1 MVGIDNGSSSDANE
15 YADNLI
21 PIFLDR
27 YRVENGSSL
36 AEEGMAGADIIKAR
50 VNDGSNP
57 NNKDTITLAC
67 TTAPFNNNTDEDINA
82 NYDDT
87 ADGVFLGFKPK
98 LIINASNLTTR
109 VTKGGENVY
118 EIDVASSGGNVF
130 LDFVDLTGCY
140 LVSEAGLF
148 LDSDGALTANVGSLD
163 DAKPDHICYVIS
175 HELDASN
182 STKTHRLILDNNFGS
197 GSDRIFRIMQPNHT
211 CFHSF
216 SPKEIKLQMTSSR
229 YTKMPSSNQCY
240 NGINSFFNRNSKGG
254 RDIKGNNEGILSMY
268 VLVDCDNQNNN
279 TSEKHTVIRHHSSYA
294 NILPSQAITV
304 NVSDGDNNLKTEIEY
319 FSGITGLSSSVNE
332 ILTFG
337 QMKEML
343 GVVSVSEILNITING
358 EIDSDFT
365 RACVGSTLTVANET
379 DKLIDNLLKDN
390 NIEVDVTDS
399 NYPLFLAPNFQGVDL
414 FSAVNFLLERKDKSI
429 LYEYDKFKVLDKK
442 DNQFYSEVIL
452 EENGDLQIYDLQKEA
467 NMFNVYNEIV
477 VYGVRHKAVRKRTE
491 SIKKIGIKTLEVF
504 EPELLSQE
512 EVDRRAR
519 VLRELHSEESNNRL
533 FKVTVGHSGISQ
545 LRTGDLIRLNV
556 PRENINNEQVIVL
569 QIKHLL
575 NGLMELE
582 LGKFSKLL
590 EDVFAELQIKNKSID
605 ANLRKKDFGEQ
616 NLVKIDFDDKIKIKQ
631 IRLFIRKKT
640 SSSSFK
646 LGFGTALNTG
656 TTTLGYGV
664 GTGITFTTLIDEELI

>member
-1 MVGIDNGSSSDANE
+1 
-15 YADNLI
+15 
-21 PIFLDR
+21 
-27 YRVENGSSL
+27 
-36 AEEGMAGADIIKAR
+36 
-50 VNDGSNP
+50 
-57 NNKDTITLAC
+57 
-67 TTAPFNNNTDEDINA
+67 
-82 NYDDT
+82 
-87 ADGVFLGFKPK
+87 
-98 LIINASNLTTR
+98 
-109 VTKGGENVY
+109 
-118 EIDVASSGGNVF
+118 
-130 LDFVDLTGCY
+130 
-140 LVSEAGLF
+140 
-148 LDSDGALTANVGSLD
+148 
-163 DAKPDHICYVIS
+163 
-175 HELDASN
+175 
-182 STKTHRLILDNNFGS
+182 
-197 GSDRIFRIMQPNHT
+197 
-211 CFHSF
+211 
-216 SPKEIKLQMTSSR
+216 
-229 YTKMPSSNQCY
+229 
-240 NGINSFFNRNSKGG
+240 
-254 RDIKGNNEGILSMY
+254 MY